1 MDTCKFHG
9 LFMQDNITV
18 DNYDQTIT
26 TVSGAVRGAATSE
39 QEQTTGNL
47 ATVADVFAR
56 SAALVNNNTIIRE
69 EVSLLLLCLGVWYQQ
84 QGRRQKFEK
93 GFRSAGKGSEW
104 TEVCSADQFV
114 QSAEKIF
121 TVVFQLPG
129 WALVAPSPLCTALP
143 LLLVSL

>member
-26 TVSGAVRGAATSE
+26 AVSGAVRGAATSE

-56 SAALVNNNTIIRE
+56 SAALVNNNTIVRE
-69 EVSLLLLCLGVWYQQ
+69 EVSVLLLCLGVWYQQ
-84 QGRRQKFEK
+84 QHKFEK
-93 GFRSAGKGSEW
+93 G
-104 TEVCSADQFV
+104 
-114 QSAEKIF
+114 
-121 TVVFQLPG
+121 
-129 WALVAPSPLCTALP
+129 
-143 LLLVSL
+143 VSKRWRRQ